1 MVVCMQ
7 IKNTDEESRR
17 EAAAEIANHIVEVL
31 FYFFEE
37 QEENLDNDDELDDFV
52 QYLWNIAILSMASVN
67 MKILGT
73 GEDRRIFVEMTP
85 EPSVKKMLIEKYI
98 AEHDENYY
106 EDLVEDNPDEDVS
119 VSFGQWE
126 DVFVQPN

>member
-1 MVVCMQ
+1 MD
-7 IKNTDEESRR
+7 IKNTDEEARR
-17 EAAAEIANHIVEVL
+17 GAAAEIANHIVEVL

-37 QEENLDNDDELDDFV
+37 QEENLENDEELDEFV

-73 GEDRRIFVEMTP
+73 GEGRKIFVEMTP
-85 EPSVKKMLIEKYI
+85 ESSVKKMLIENYI

-106 EDLVEDNPDEDVS
+106 EDLVEDIPDKDAN

-126 DVFVQPN
+126 DVFIPPNN